1 MKTKRFFSLLL
12 ALALVLTLLPAT
24 AAFAETRTYDGS
36 EKLYVNLG
44 AVDWWTNDGAVQ
56 RAFFFNGSTNGWSL
70 LEPVAPESSVYVTTV
85 PEGTW
90 TNVILVRCDPAKDGD
105 YWEAKWNQT
114 GDIVLDASKNY
125 ITSFSD
131 ASADAVWDTYTE
143 PLNEIA
149 IPNGDFEKG
158 DTSNWVLSG
167 LPENPLESDQWNT
180 PNTSSTLS
188 LWASD
193 TEAVEIHA
201 RYTVKLTAGTYKFSF
216 LISGQGIDSNLKWTI
231 YAGDTVLTQQ
241 ADTVTTVDWNVWNT
255 IETDAFNVEGTTE
268 ITFDF
273 GGTGPVKYWGHFDDL
288 KLFGT
293 GAIYTAVE
301 LEHTPTLAVEK
312 VPGVDAE
319 DFMRGTDVSSYLS
332 IVNSGAKFYDYEGNE
347 LDDQGF
353 FNLLAKAGFNYIRL
367 RVWNDPYDGDGNGYG
382 GGNCDVN
389 AAKAMGV
396 WATNAGMKVLIDF
409 HYSDFWAD
417 PGKQKAPKAWS
428 GYTVDQKAE
437 AVDAFTY
444 ASLKTLLDAGVNVG
458 MVQVGNETTSS
469 ICGESSWANKAKIF
483 SAGSA
488 AIRRISAEY
497 EHPILVAVHFTNPE
511 RSGNYANQAK
521 NLSDNNVD
529 YDVFASSWYPYW
541 HGTTDNLTSVLK
553 QVADTY
559 GKQVVV
565 AETSWAWTLDDG
577 DGWDNTVRKGNNDGN
592 AAYAFSQQGQAD
604 ELVSAAKA
612 VTAVGEAGI
621 GVFYWENAWIPVQY
635 AYDESGTLDQT
646 ILASNKQKWEQ
657 FGSGWAASYATEYD
671 PNDAGKWFGGSA
683 VDNQAM
689 FDFHGKALDS
699 LYTWNYMMVGTEE
712 LIEKQVETVETVEI
726 KLEQGNA
733 LTLPG
738 TVKVTYN
745 VGAAKDEAVA
755 WDEAD
760 VAAVDVNTPG
770 TYSVK
775 GVVTLSY
782 DLGTAETT
790 ATVTVTYPNLLQNP
804 GFEESDMSMYTY
816 ENGSRTTDDPHSGS
830 RSFHFYNAAAKTVKL
845 SQTVELEPGKYSFSL
860 YTQGDVK
867 SVDGQYI
874 YATIGENT
882 ETAAFTLAGWAVW
895 QNPSVTFT
903 VSEKTTVT
911 VGVNLPFGAGGWGT
925 IDDLSLVLLEAAPVE
940 PVKAA
945 IVGQSLSLGGE
956 IGVNFYVAPGSEAAE
971 DLSVA
976 LAWADKTATV
986 ELKDLTAE
994 EVEGFGTCYK
1004 VTAGVPAKEMTEEI
1018 TATLTVGGEAQEP
1031 VKTSVKTYADAIIA
1045 GDYSDT
1051 LKTLARSML
1060 VYGAEAQKYF
1070 GYNTENPAIDLNNV
1084 ALPAAPELT
1093 AATYTDEQFAPF
1105 GLQYYGTSLVLRSQT
1120 MYKLYFKVTD
1130 KALADAVTVTVD
1142 GKALK
1147 KANVGSSIVCW
1158 TIENISAKDIT
1169 KTWKV
1174 SFNGTEIEFG
1184 AESYMAKA
1192 LQLEDAAL
1200 HELICAL
1207 YAYNQAAKVYFG

>member
-1 MKTKRFFSLLL
+1 MNTSRISRVIENMRAAGLSQILVSNPASVYYFTGVWCEPFERML
-12 ALALVLTLLPAT
+12 ALHIRDNGDVRLYANKMFALQGLTDVPMIEYEDTDDCIAAVLAPDMAPGKLGIDKTWPSHFTIRLMQARPDIAPALGSQPVDD
-24 AAFAETRTYDGS
+24 ARMIKDAEELELMRISSRLNVQDCRRIGEALHEGVTEKEIQALYNKIALELGS
-36 EKLYVNLG
+36 EGPSFTPLICFGPNG
-44 AVDWWTNDGAVQ
+44 A
-56 RAFFFNGSTNGWSL
+56 
-70 LEPVAPESSVYVTTV
+70 EPHHESDNTR
-85 PEGTW
+85 
-90 TNVILVRCDPAKDGD
+90 LKDGD
-105 YWEAKWNQT
+105 TVIMDVGLLWKRYC
-114 GDIVLDASKNY
+114 
-125 ITSFSD
+125 SD
-131 ASADAVWDTYTE
+131 MTRTVQFGSV
-143 PLNEIA
+143 
-149 IPNGDFEKG
+149 
-158 DTSNWVLSG
+158 
-167 LPENPLESDQWNT
+167 SDEQ
-180 PNTSSTLS
+180 
-188 LWASD
+188 
-193 TEAVEIHA
+193 
-201 RYTVKLTAGTYKFSF
+201 K
-216 LISGQGIDSNLKWTI
+216 
-231 YAGDTVLTQQ
+231 
-241 ADTVTTVDWNVWNT
+241 
-255 IETDAFNVEGTTE
+255 
-268 ITFDF
+268 
-273 GGTGPVKYWGHFDDL
+273 
-288 KLFGT
+288 
-293 GAIYTAVE
+293 
-301 LEHTPTLAVEK
+301 
-312 VPGVDAE
+312 
-319 DFMRGTDVSSYLS
+319 
-332 IVNSGAKFYDYEGNE
+332 
-347 LDDQGF
+347 
-353 FNLLAKAGFNYIRL
+353 
-367 RVWNDPYDGDGNGYG
+367 RVY
-382 GGNCDVN
+382 
-389 AAKAMGV
+389 
-396 WATNAGMKVLIDF
+396 
-409 HYSDFWAD
+409 
-417 PGKQKAPKAWS
+417 
-428 GYTVDQKAE
+428 
-437 AVDAFTY
+437 
-444 ASLKTLLDAGVNVG
+444 
-458 MVQVGNETTSS
+458 
-469 ICGESSWANKAKIF
+469 
-483 SAGSA
+483 
-488 AIRRISAEY
+488 
-497 EHPILVAVHFTNPE
+497 
-511 RSGNYANQAK
+511 
-521 NLSDNNVD
+521 
-529 YDVFASSWYPYW
+529 
-541 HGTTDNLTSVLK
+541 
-553 QVADTY
+553 
-559 GKQVVV
+559 
-565 AETSWAWTLDDG
+565 
-577 DGWDNTVRKGNNDGN
+577 
-592 AAYAFSQQGQAD
+592 

-712 LIEKQVETVETVEI
+712 LIDKQVETVETVEI

-770 TYSVK
+770 TYTVK

-790 ATVTVTYPNLLQNP
+790 ATVTVTYPNLLKNP

-882 ETAAFTLAGWAVW
+882 ETAAFTLVGWAVW

-956 IGVNFYVAPGSEAAE
+956 IGVNFYVNPGSEAAE

-976 LAWADKTATV
+976 IAWADKTATV

-1031 VKTSVKTYADAIIA
+1031 VKTSVKAYADAIMA

-1070 GYNTENPAIDLNNV
+1070 GYNTENPAFDLTNI

-1142 GKALK
+1142 GKTLTK
-1147 KANVGSSIVCW
+1147 KNVGSSYVCW

-1207 YAYNQAAKVYFG
+1207 YAYNQAAKAYFG